1 MSEQKL
7 RNALDQTVER
17 VIKKLDRKTMI
28 ENLPPAIEREFLT
41 SLHQRLQ
48 DLIKPKLHQAIE
60 GMLADYGLCHKLD
73 SLDSRVGGTRQ
84 SKSHKAWRPEGVQSS
99 TAAHDLNVMM
109 EERRELETLLQQLNT
124 EVETLERQVEDSEAV
139 MTSNM
144 ETIEKRADTLKS
156 VSDRVNDV

>member
-1 MSEQKL
+1 MTDCYQ
-7 RNALDQTVER
+7 
-17 VIKKLDRKTMI
+17 
-28 ENLPPAIEREFLT
+28 AIEREFLT

-124 EVETLERQVEDSEAV
+124 EVDTLERQVDDSEAV

-144 ETIEKRADTLKS
+144 ETIEKRPDTLKS